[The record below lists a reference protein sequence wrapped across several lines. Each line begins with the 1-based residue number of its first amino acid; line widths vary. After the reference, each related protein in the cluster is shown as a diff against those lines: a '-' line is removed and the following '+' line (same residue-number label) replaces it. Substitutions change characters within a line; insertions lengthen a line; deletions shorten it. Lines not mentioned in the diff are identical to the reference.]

1 MTRAA
6 IAIGSNSTR
15 LLAAD
20 RVGEHLEN
28 IFRGREETR
37 LFAGLDAKG
46 NIPPEKL
53 EETARAVER
62 LYHLARQRGA
72 EGCALLATSA
82 SRDAKNADALEQR
95 IFSLTG
101 LSMRVIS
108 GEEEARLAFRAAAG
122 LERRLVVDVG
132 GGSTELT
139 LGEGGRLQF
148 AVSAQLGASR
158 LRARQEIACPG
169 DAEAALRIAEE
180 ILKPYTERVL
190 LLPPAKGLTGLGG
203 SCTTA
208 AAIQAG
214 REMHGEAVEGIT
226 VSLETLKKQLALLS
240 GLPME
245 ARMRVPGLPPG
256 RAGIMPHGLCILI
269 AALTLLKMDRF
280 TVSGK
285 TNLDGY
291 LLELPE

>member
-1 MTRAA
+1 MENTVSAMT
-6 IAIGSNSTR
+6 GEM
-15 LLAAD
+15 LA
-20 RVGEHLEN
+20 
-28 IFRGREETR
+28 
-37 LFAGLDAKG
+37 K
-46 NIPPEKL
+46 
-53 EETARAVER
+53 
-62 LYHLARQRGA
+62 LARLVKYNSERTAPEEGMPFGRGCAAVLA
-72 EGCALLATSA
+72 EG
-82 SRDAKNADALEQR
+82 
-95 IFSLTG
+95 
-101 LSMRVIS
+101 
-108 GEEEARLAFRAAAG
+108 
-122 LERRLVVDVG
+122 
-132 GGSTELT
+132 
-139 LGEGGRLQF
+139 
-148 AVSAQLGASR
+148 
-158 LRARQEIACPG
+158 
-169 DAEAALRIAEE
+169 LRIAEE

-208 AAIQAG
+208 AAMQAG

-245 ARMRVPGLPPG
+245 VRMRVPGLPPG